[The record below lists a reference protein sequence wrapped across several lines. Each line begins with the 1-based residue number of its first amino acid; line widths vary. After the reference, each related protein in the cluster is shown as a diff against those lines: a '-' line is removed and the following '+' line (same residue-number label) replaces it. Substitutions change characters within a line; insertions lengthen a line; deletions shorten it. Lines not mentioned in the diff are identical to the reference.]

1 MVNIYKYIIFCTQL
15 QHLPMAKRT
24 YLTESPYTLT
34 ISDDGTKYVFKD
46 KDGAFYC
53 AKNLYTVTGTSDG
66 LYVSYVY
73 SYDPGDTEKYFELEV
88 HQP

>member
-1 MVNIYKYIIFCTQL
+1 
-15 QHLPMAKRT
+15 MAKRT

-66 LYVSYVY
+66 LYVDDY
-73 SYDPGDTEKYFELEV
+73 STGNDAEYFYLEV
-88 HQP
+88 HEP